1 MLMLFLLL
9 LLPPQLL
16 SWVSCRPGEA
26 PIETH
31 SKRERLLPVLSRTTR
46 KILLRVG
53 RDEDEDDDGDD
64 IDDSPAMAAEAC
76 ACSFSP
82 RWWFH

>member
-1 MLMLFLLL
+1 M
-9 LLPPQLL
+9 
-16 SWVSCRPGEA
+16 
-26 PIETH
+26 
-31 SKRERLLPVLSRTTR
+31 KRKRLLPVLSRTTR
-46 KILLRVG
+46 RILLRVG
-53 RDEDEDDDGDD
+53 RDEDDDEDDDDGDD